1 MKKLKPEVGGHDE
14 QQGNGQWL
22 SQLEELQPGKET

>member
-1 MKKLKPEVGGHDE
+1 MEKLKPEVGGDDE
-14 QQGNGQWL
+14 QQGNGQQL